1 MPNARSRSG
10 PPAHANKVKYE
21 PNRGDK
27 HNTLNKLVAALPSG
41 GMCKKCT
48 EVIEWKKSYGKYKPL
63 KQPAKCC
70 GCGKRAVDLPYCQL
84 CEACAIDRQVCPK
97 CMDGKGAKGPKPPE
111 ADAAKDAA
119 AGPAAAAPAAAVDP
133 NADASPSGESGAAAP
148 GPVAAPNSTETEVPP
163 SVSDGAEPLQRTV
176 EEVS

>member
-1 MPNARSRSG
+1 MPPRSRSG

-27 HNTLNKLVAALPSG
+27 HNTLNKLVASHPKG
-41 GMCKKCT
+41 VMCKKCT

-84 CEACAIDRQVCPK
+84 CEACAIEREVCPK
-97 CMDGKGAKGPKPPE
+97 CMDGKGVKGAKPPVAPE
-111 ADAAKDAA
+111 AA
-119 AGPAAAAPAAAVDP
+119 ANDTPAAADPAAAPPATAPPAEVAEPD
-133 NADASPSGESGAAAP
+133 ADASTSGK
-148 GPVAAPNSTETEVPP
+148 
-163 SVSDGAEPLQRTV
+163 
-176 EEVS
+176 

>member
-1 MPNARSRSG
+1 MPAPRSRSG

-27 HNTLNKLVAALPSG
+27 HNTLNKLVAALPNG

-84 CEACAIDRQVCPK
+84 CEAFYWLMPRLSRFHERHPAIEVRVVSAMAPLTQAPEPFDVATLAPLLDA
-97 CMDGKGAKGPKPPE
+97 DG
-111 ADAAKDAA
+111 
-119 AGPAAAAPAAAVDP
+119 
-133 NADASPSGESGAAAP
+133 ASLATLTAESESGLGDPDAVQARC
-148 GPVAAPNSTETEVPP
+148 E
-163 SVSDGAEPLQRTV
+163 SVV
-176 EEVS
+176 